1 MAGGEREPAP
11 GGPPRPAGR
20 AGTTVKR
27 GDGDQRSRFLAA
39 IVEVVAQDGYARAK
53 IGDIAKRAEAS
64 RATFYELF
72 DDKQACFLAAHEEHA
87 HRLGSEL
94 EGALAGCESEGVSA
108 ARGAV
113 MALVGF
119 AGRERATFSFL
130 THDAI
135 LAGPA
140 AAQER
145 DRLITAFKE
154 QVESAGQ
161 DPPAGAP
168 RASLQVGDLL
178 GGVIWVL
185 NVRIR
190 RGEEN
195 WAGLLGDLLAWID
208 LYEATDPTRQHG
220 THAADLAPV
229 EAADRLAAAPLAP
242 RPLPR
247 GRHRLPAHVVTRVQ
261 RERIL
266 HATAQVM
273 STKGYEATTVAD
285 IVGEA
290 GLSREVFYASVSDKR
305 EALIQAARLFFGQ
318 AMAVTAGAFFT
329 TTGAWPDRAWEAT
342 RTLLGFLA
350 AAPSFAR
357 LAFIECYAPDL
368 AVARRTDDML
378 LGFSLFLEDG
388 YRYSHRPGELSRT
401 VSEAIIGTVVEAAA
415 FRIRSGDPTALLE
428 LLPISAYV
436 VLAPF
441 TGVEFA
447 DDLVERKARELRRS
461 RADAPGEDGQAQ

>member
-1 MAGGEREPAP
+1 MAGRGGEPAP
-11 GGPPRPAGR
+11 GGPGRPAR
-20 AGTTVKR
+20 TAGTSAGR
-27 GDGDQRSRFLAA
+27 GGGDQRSRFVAA

-53 IGDIAKRAEAS
+53 IGDIAKLAEAS

-72 DDKQACFLAAHEEHA
+72 PDKEACFLAAHEEHA
-87 HRLGSEL
+87 QRLGAEI
-94 EGALAGCESEGVSA
+94 ERALVGCEGEDFSA
-108 ARGAV
+108 ARAAV

-119 AGRERATFSFL
+119 AGRERAAFSFL
-130 THDAI
+130 THDAL

-140 AAQER
+140 AAQAR
-145 DRLITAFKE
+145 DRLISALKQ
-154 QVESAGQ
+154 QVESAGHEA
-161 DPPAGAP
+161 PLGAA
-168 RASLQVGDLL
+168 RASLQVGCLL

-190 RGEEN
+190 RGEQN
-195 WAGLLGDLLAWID
+195 WAGLLGDLLDWMD
-208 LYEATDPTRQHG
+208 LYEIADPTGEHR
-220 THAADLAPV
+220 THATASPPPIDAV
-229 EAADRLAAAPLAP
+229 EGLGPLAP

-247 GRHRLPAHVVTRVQ
+247 GRHRLPAQVVRRVQ

-329 TTGAWPDRAWEAT
+329 TIGAWPDRAWEGT
-342 RTLLGFLA
+342 RTLLDFLA

-357 LAFIECYAPDL
+357 LAFVECYAPDL

-378 LGFSLFLEDG
+378 LGFGLFLEDG
-388 YRYSHRPGELSRT
+388 YRYRHRSGELSRT

-415 FRIRSGDPTALLE
+415 FRIRTGDPTELPE
-428 LLPISAYV
+428 LLPMSAYV
-436 VLAPF
+436 ALTPF
-441 TGVEFA
+441 TGAEFA
-447 DDLVERKARELRRS
+447 DDFIERKIRELRRS
-461 RADAPGEDGQAQ
+461 NADAPGEDGETN